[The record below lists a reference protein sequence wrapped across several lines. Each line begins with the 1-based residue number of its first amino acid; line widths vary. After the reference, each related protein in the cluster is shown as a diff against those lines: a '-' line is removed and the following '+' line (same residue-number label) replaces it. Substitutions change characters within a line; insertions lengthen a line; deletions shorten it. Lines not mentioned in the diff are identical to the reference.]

1 MQARIWITGF
11 EPFGQ
16 HLENPS
22 KILVEQLLETTQNH
36 NLEEISPYGFESDSI
51 ELTYLGKILTV
62 DENGSRT
69 SLEH

>member
-22 KILVEQLLETTQNH
+22 KILVEQLLEKTRE
-36 NLEEISPYGFESDSI
+36 LAEIFWSTKGVSVKRQASNQTGGGEIVYP
-51 ELTYLGKILTV
+51 V
-62 DENGSRT
+62 
-69 SLEH
+69 